1 MNYGLYQ
8 SAGGVL
14 ATMHRYEVLSNN
26 LANVETTAFKAD
38 LAVSMERLPARIEQG
53 APIDPNLLLERL
65 GGGQLST
72 PTAIAFTQGGLVETG
87 SEHDLALDGDAFF
100 VVGPERAR
108 GEQDLSL
115 TRDGRF
121 TVNADGQLVMAT
133 TGFNV
138 LDDRNRPIT
147 LEPGAFAVD
156 ENGVVRQNEREVAQ
170 LALRRV
176 EHPDRLT
183 KSGDGLLLTSP
194 TSGAGSQAVDTRV
207 IQGALE
213 ESTVNPVLAMKDLLA
228 TSRALEA
235 NVRMMQYQ
243 DTILGQ
249 AAGTLGKVN

>member
-14 ATMHRYEVLSNN
+14 TTMHRYEVLSNN

-38 LAVSMERLPARIEQG
+38 LALSMERLPARIEQG
-53 APIDPNLLLERL
+53 APIDPNLMLERL
-65 GGGQLST
+65 GGGQLTT
-72 PTAIAFTQGGLVETG
+72 PTAIAFQQGGLVETG
-87 SEHDLALDGDAFF
+87 SEHDFALDGEAFF

-121 TVNADGQLVMAT
+121 TIDAEGQLVMAT

-147 LEPGAFAVD
+147 LEPGAFAID
-156 ENGVVRQNEREVAQ
+156 EDGIIRQNDVEVAQ
-170 LALRRV
+170 LGLRRV

-183 KSGDGLLLTSP
+183 KEGDGLLKTSAE
-194 TSGAGSQAVDTRV
+194 SGKGTESTGTRV

-249 AAGTLGKVN
+249 AAGTLGKIN

>member
-38 LAVSMERLPARIEQG
+38 LALSMERLPARIEQG
-53 APIDPNLLLERL
+53 AGIDPNLLLERL
-65 GGGQLST
+65 GGGQLTT
-72 PTAIAFTQGGLVETG
+72 PTAIAFAQGGLVETG
-87 SEHDLALDGDAFF
+87 AQHDFALDGEAFF
-100 VVGPERAR
+100 VVGPERVR

-133 TGFNV
+133 TGYNV

-147 LEPGAFAVD
+147 LEPGAFAID
-156 ENGVVRQNEREVAQ
+156 EDGIVRQNEVEVAQ
-170 LALRRV
+170 LGLRQV

-183 KSGDGLLLTSP
+183 KAGDGLLQT
-194 TSGAGSQAVDTRV
+194 TQESGRGTEATETRV

-249 AAGTLGKVN
+249 AAGTLGKVS

>member
-14 ATMHRYEVLSNN
+14 TTMHRYEVLSNN

-38 LAVSMERLPARIEQG
+38 LALSMERLPERIEQDI
-53 APIDPNLLLERL
+53 ATDPNLLLERL

-72 PTAIAFTQGGLVETG
+72 PTVIAFQQGGLTETG
-87 SEHDLALDGDAFF
+87 ADHDFALDGEAFF

-121 TVNADGQLVMAT
+121 TVDADGQLVMAT

-138 LDDRNRPIT
+138 LDDRNRPIS
-147 LEPGAFAVD
+147 LDPGTFTID
-156 ENGVVRQNEREVAQ
+156 ENGIVWQNEGEVAQ
-170 LALRRV
+170 LALRQV
-176 EHPDRLT
+176 EHPDQLT
-183 KSGDGLLLTSP
+183 KSGDGLLRTS
-194 TSGAGSQAVDTRV
+194 TASGTTTESTDTRV